1 MPSFSHRVEQVSIS
15 GIREV
20 FEAAGED
27 AINLGLGQPD
37 FPTPAHA
44 KEAAKAAMDRGDTDG
59 YTSNK
64 GTLSLREAISE
75 KHARDN
81 DLDIDSED
89 IIATSG
95 GSEAL
100 HIALEAHVDE
110 GQEVVFPDPGFVSYD
125 ALTHLAGGTPRPVP
139 LRDDLTM
146 APETVEEAITDNTAA
161 FVVNS
166 PANPT
171 GAVQSPEDMREFA
184 RIADEHDVLCVSDEV
199 YEHQVFEGEH
209 RSPAEFSDTGNVVVV
224 NACSKAYSMTGWR
237 LGWVTGATER
247 IERMLRVHQYAQAC
261 ASAPAQYAAEAALTG
276 PQDVVDEMVAAFAE
290 RRDILLDGLAEL
302 GLECPTPQGAFY
314 AMPEVPEGFV
324 DEVID
329 RGVVVV
335 PGEAFGEHGAGYAR
349 ISYAVDV
356 ETLEEALAAGGR
368 TLGPLEA
375 VGYGVEQT
383 WTWTVRTVEIL
394 VQLVTGRTAAENLA
408 GPVRIAE
415 MSGDVARMG
424 MLPFLSFMAILSV
437 NLAILN
443 LLPIPILDGGQ
454 LVFILIEAVRG
465 RAVSV
470 ETRIRWA
477 QVGVILVA
485 ALMVWAI
492 GNDLLQIFG

>member
-1 MPSFSHRVEQVSIS
+1 MTGFSRRVEQVSIS

-37 FPTPAHA
+37 FPTPDHA
-44 KEAAKAAMDRGDTDG
+44 REAAVEAIRSGKVDA

-64 GTLSLREAISE
+64 GTEELREAIAA

-81 DLDIDSED
+81 DLDVDPED

-110 GQEVVFPDPGFVSYD
+110 GEEVVFPDPGFVSYD

-146 APETVEEAITDNTAA
+146 APETVEEAITEDTAA

-171 GAVQSPEDMREFA
+171 GAVQSPEDMRKFA

-209 RSPAEFSDTGNVVVV
+209 RSPAAFSESGNVVVV

-237 LGWVTGATER
+237 LGWVTGANDR

-276 PQDVVDEMVAAFAE
+276 PQDPVAEMREAFEE
-290 RRDILLDGLAEL
+290 RRDVLLDGLESM
-302 GLECPTPQGAFY
+302 GLDCPTPKGAFY
-314 AMPEVPEGFV
+314 AMPKVPEGWV

-349 ISYAVDV
+349 ISYATDL
-356 ETLEEALAAGGR
+356 ETLKEAIGIMADATEALR
-368 TLGPLEA
+368 
-375 VGYGVEQT
+375 
-383 WTWTVRTVEIL
+383 
-394 VQLVTGRTAAENLA
+394 
-408 GPVRIAE
+408 
-415 MSGDVARMG
+415 
-424 MLPFLSFMAILSV
+424 
-437 NLAILN
+437 
-443 LLPIPILDGGQ
+443 
-454 LVFILIEAVRG
+454 
-465 RAVSV
+465 
-470 ETRIRWA
+470 
-477 QVGVILVA
+477 
-485 ALMVWAI
+485 
-492 GNDLLQIFG
+492 